1 MEPATHSAYFITL
14 FCFKCLLQQQQQ
26 PNNIIKEHE
35 HRATTDY
42 YMIGSERV

>member
-1 MEPATHSAYFITL
+1 MEPATDSAYFITL
-14 FCFKCLLQQQQQ
+14 FCFKCLLQQQQ